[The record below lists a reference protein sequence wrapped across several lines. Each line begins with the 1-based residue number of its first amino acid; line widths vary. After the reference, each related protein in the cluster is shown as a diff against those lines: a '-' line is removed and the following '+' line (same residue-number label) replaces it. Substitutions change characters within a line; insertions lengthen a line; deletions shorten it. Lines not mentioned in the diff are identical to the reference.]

1 MGKRREGGQGERNG
15 EERME
20 GGWTRREE
28 WRGKDGE
35 RERRGGRKD
44 KEAGWR
50 GRKDKEG
57 RWRGREGKMEGE
69 KRITIILWTD
79 NGVKKQGVII
89 PSSSVA
95 GRVV

>member
-1 MGKRREGGQGERNG
+1 MDKERGMEREGWREGGQGGKNG
-15 EERME
+15 EGRMEGGREEE
-20 GGWTRREE
+20 GGWTRRE
-28 WRGKDGE
+28 GGE
-35 RERRGGRKD
+35 GERERWRERRGGRND
-44 KEAGWR
+44 K
-50 GRKDKEG
+50 
-57 RWRGREGKMEGE
+57 EGE